1 MSDTKLQK
9 SGHCL
14 CGKVTYTAQLNTS
27 VGACHCSMCQRWT
40 GGAFMAVDAGSDIEF
55 KGEENIARYNSSEW
69 AERGFCKA
77 CGTSLFYR
85 LKQNDQYMM
94 LLGTLDNVEGLEFDH
109 QIFVEERSPVYQFAN
124 KTREMT
130 GEEVFSA
137 FAGE

>member
-1 MSDTKLQK
+1 
-9 SGHCL
+9 
-14 CGKVTYTAQLNTS
+14 
-27 VGACHCSMCQRWT
+27 
-40 GGAFMAVDAGSDIEF
+40 MAVDAGSDIEF